1 MDSEKHVHISSP
13 KGPEDASNIADEY
26 PSPERTHATLN
37 EHIPADEPSVH
48 QQEQESSAQDA
59 ENQQQQ
65 QQEQEQQG
73 NDHHEDTDMQTEL
86 VNQVAAQALE
96 AAVAAEARANSST
109 RTQDQNQSQD
119 VDMNIQNQ
127 HQQSQINGIG
137 EDQIRQPQQHH
148 PRQPTF
154 PKSRLSSVST
164 SSPQYTHGLP
174 ISRSSKQKS
183 ITPKLTPNEQIA
195 ILREA
200 YAKNPNPGKKQLEYL
215 AEKTGRP
222 WNKIR
227 EYFRQRRNKLRGLED
242 LENMQEPGRASGWLQ
257 VAYRQAPPTA
267 SITQLS
273 LYNSYKHRFDP
284 YSITTPLLGGQELI
298 QLACATF
305 PGCEMAKDENDYVLK
320 GLKEKEKEN
329 NDNQNENGNEGENQG
344 EQEEWEKGME
354 GLVEPLRAGS
364 WLLSSFQHQNDPN
377 APSTLTQTDL
387 YTSYA
392 ARFAS
397 LLISA
402 GQSESTPSQEQSQQ
416 QPPPA
421 QTQEEQDHEAD
432 MRAFEEAGLNDGA
445 NDQDQDQDQEQE
457 QEVIVDG
464 DGSHQ
469 HQSLASL
476 LPLSDQPSSSL
487 APPPVQQQQQPKK
500 ENRLLN
506 PFELINLTRM
516 TFPKCEPV
524 VDSSGKFVIKGLERR
539 LGHIPGSREREREMF
554 NFALY
559 NESKPG
565 EAFVGLMKRKLGML
579 NSDPSPTSTPRSTT
593 RDEDGERE
601 SKKTKID
608 EAKQNEEMQDRN
620 KNQNPNQDLSE
631 EDKELI
637 QGLKRF
643 RNSQLGDQVRDVCI
657 SQ

>member
-13 KGPEDASNIADEY
+13 KGPEDASGIADEY
-26 PSPERTHATLN
+26 PSPERTPATLS
-37 EHIPADEPSVH
+37 EHVPVEDSLL
-48 QQEQESSAQDA
+48 
-59 ENQQQQ
+59 Q
-65 QQEQEQQG
+65 QQEQQSEQET
-73 NDHHEDTDMQTEL
+73 NDNAETHHQQHQQEDTDMQTEL
-86 VNQVAAQALE
+86 ANQVAAQAIE
-96 AAVAAEARANSST
+96 AAVAAEVRANSNSNSNSV
-109 RTQDQNQSQD
+109 TQNQD
-119 VDMNIQNQ
+119 VDMNI
-127 HQQSQINGIG
+127 HQQQQQNN
-137 EDQIRQPQQHH
+137 EEHIRHQQHN

-154 PKSRLSSVST
+154 PKSRIPPASSSSLS
-164 SSPQYTHGLP
+164 PHYAHALP
-174 ISRSSKQKS
+174 RSGKHSA
-183 ITPKLTPNEQIA
+183 TPKLTPNEQIA
-195 ILREA
+195 VLREA
-200 YAKNPNPGKKQLEYL
+200 YAKNPNPGKKELEYL
-215 AEKTGRP
+215 AERTGRP

-257 VAYRQAPPTA
+257 VAYRQAPATS

-305 PGCEMAKDENDYVLK
+305 PGCEMAKDENEYVLK
-320 GLKEKEKEN
+320 GLKEKEKEKEN
-329 NDNQNENGNEGENQG
+329 GDQNEGNAVEGENPG
-344 EQEEWEKGME
+344 DQEEWEKGME

-392 ARFAS
+392 ARFSS
-397 LLISA
+397 LLTNA
-402 GQSESTPSQEQSQQ
+402 GQPENPTSQDQPQPQAEQQ
-416 QPPPA
+416 QP
-421 QTQEEQDHEAD
+421 TQEEQDHEAD

-445 NDQDQDQDQEQE
+445 NDQDNDDAETE
-457 QEVIVDG
+457 
-464 DGSHQ
+464 

-476 LPLSDQPSSSL
+476 LPDQPSLSP
-487 APPPVQQQQQPKK
+487 APLPLVPQQKK

-516 TFPKCEPV
+516 TFPKCEPM

-539 LGHIPGSREREREMF
+539 LGHIPGSSQREREMF
-554 NFALY
+554 DFALY

-579 NSDPSPTSTPRSTT
+579 NSEASPASASKDIDGEAEAEADGRDAKKLKLNEKHPEEEGEK
-593 RDEDGERE
+593 RDERE
-601 SKKTKID
+601 LT
-608 EAKQNEEMQDRN
+608 
-620 KNQNPNQDLSE
+620 E